1 MSEVQQHLASVQQH
15 SSVLEAEAIR
25 RAEELNATKLM
36 LQDVTATA
44 QQAQQVCSPMLV
56 NASKSVQLNDTQ

>member
-44 QQAQQVCSPMLV
+44 QQAQQVCCPMLV
-56 NASKSVQLNDTQ
+56 HVSKSVQLNDTQ